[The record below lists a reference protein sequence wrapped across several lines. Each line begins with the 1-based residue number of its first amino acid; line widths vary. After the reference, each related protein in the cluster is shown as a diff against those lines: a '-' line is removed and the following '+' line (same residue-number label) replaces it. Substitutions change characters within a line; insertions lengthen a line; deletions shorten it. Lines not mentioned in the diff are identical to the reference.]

1 MLWRKTKW
9 KIKSTALTVELLLK
23 IMTTLLSMD
32 KSYVLTV
39 FHAIAVLA
47 TDVALLSGI
56 QMLMVMN
63 TQISASIAMIITIP
77 VASPVK
83 P

>member
-1 MLWRKTKW
+1 M
-9 KIKSTALTVELLLK
+9 
-23 IMTTLLSMD
+23 MTTLLSMD
-32 KSYVLTV
+32 RLSAQNVYNDIV
-39 FHAIAVLA
+39 ASA
-47 TDVALLSGI
+47 TDAVLLSGI

-77 VASPVK
+77 AVRPVK

>member
-1 MLWRKTKW
+1 MEE
-9 KIKSTALTVELLLK
+9 KIYCSHWELLLK
-23 IMTTLLSMD
+23 MMTTLPSMD

-47 TDVALLSGI
+47 IDVELLSGI
-56 QMLMVMN
+56 QMLTVMN
-63 TQISASIAMIITIP
+63 TRISVSIAMIITIP
-77 VASPVK
+77 AVRPVK